1 MYGFLVFILVFFSI
15 IAFVIGKFV
24 FNVYKIIHKT
34 KKTAEEFAKNMNNGN
49 PGGFDS
55 KDYTGGKE
63 KQTSGNDDVI
73 IDTRNPD
80 VSKRKIFSPK
90 EGEYVKFE
98 EES

>member
-1 MYGFLVFILVFFSI
+1 MFFFYLKSLI
-15 IAFVIGKFV
+15 YNSVAELR
-24 FNVYKIIHKT
+24 YKIIHKT

-55 KDYTGGKE
+55 RDYTGGKE